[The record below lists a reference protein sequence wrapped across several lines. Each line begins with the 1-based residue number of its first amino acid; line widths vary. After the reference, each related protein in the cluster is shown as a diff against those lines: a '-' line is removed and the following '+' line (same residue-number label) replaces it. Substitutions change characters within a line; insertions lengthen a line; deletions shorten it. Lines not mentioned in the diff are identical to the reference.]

1 MKKIRAKVIEYQ
13 AFDKEELVRQAKKQE
28 LENRVEKFYKE
39 LESFAKDENH
49 SSFLGFKSKERLRV
63 KNYVGL
69 IETKS
74 GVLEIYPKVVL
85 ENKNDNSSLKNSKAE
100 NLKNHAQQ
108 ELQEK
113 LKEAYKIE
121 YLNDT
126 QNLKPSFD
134 KIPTNKFQSTNP
146 KLLLIELLRTLKNS
160 PFKESRLSSLK
171 SEKMPL
177 FDIFISM
184 FLQELEMIFKKGFKR
199 DYVSIEENRT
209 FLKGKLLFA
218 QNLRYNFIHKE
229 RFFTQSDEFIL
240 NNPANRLIKSTL
252 ALLKTK
258 TKNYESDIKNFL
270 ERLECV
276 EFSKNFKK
284 DFLQCQQ
291 TRHYDYYKNLLSWCQ
306 LFLKGK
312 TFTPYQGEDKAYALL
327 FPMEKL
333 FEDYV
338 AAMFKRSNPKR
349 SNPALKIKPQ
359 VRRKNMLIDVNDD
372 KQEDGKQGLFPLKP
386 DLLIKKNH
394 KKIIADTKW
403 KIPNNDEKFGISQ
416 SDLYQVFAYAKFYGA
431 KEVWLIYPF
440 CERTKDLKE
449 KISQKEWVFNEAQET
464 CKQAENS
471 QDVNKNPNIHLKV
484 YFAPLPSK
492 AFLQDSSNLKSN
504 N

>member
-1 MKKIRAKVIEYQ
+1 MKKIRARVIEYQ
-13 AFDKEELVRQAKKQE
+13 SFDKEELVRQVKKQK

-39 LESFAKDENH
+39 LEGFAKNENH

-85 ENKNDNSSLKNSKAE
+85 KNDDSKAE
-100 NLKNHAQQ
+100 NLKNHTRQK
-108 ELQEK
+108 LQEK
-113 LKEAYKIE
+113 LKEAYKFE
-121 YLNDT
+121 YSNDT

-134 KIPTNKFQSTNP
+134 KFPTDKFQSTNP

-160 PFKESRLSSLK
+160 PFKESKLSSLK

-199 DYVSIEENRT
+199 NYVSIEENRT

-218 QNLRYNFIHKE
+218 QNLKYNFIHKE

-258 TKNYESDIKNFL
+258 TKNYEPDIKNFL

-338 AAMFKRSNPKR
+338 AAMFKRSNP
-349 SNPALKIKPQ
+349 ALKIKPQ
-359 VRRKNMLIDVNDD
+359 VCCKNMLIDVNND
-372 KQEDGKQGLFPLKP
+372 KQKLFPLKP
-386 DLLIKKNH
+386 DLLIEKNH

-403 KIPNNDEKFGISQ
+403 KILNNDEKFGISQ
-416 SDLYQVFAYAKFYGA
+416 SDLYQVFAYAKFYNA

-440 CERTKDLKE
+440 CERTESLKE
-449 KISQKEWVFNEAQET
+449 KMSQKEWVFNEKQET

-492 AFLQDSSNLKSN
+492 IKPFKAKKEN
-504 N
+504 NKQKN

>member
-85 ENKNDNSSLKNSKAE
+85 ENKDDNSSLKNSKAK
-100 NLKNHAQQ
+100 NLKNHARQ

-134 KIPTNKFQSTNP
+134 KIPTDKFPNP

-218 QNLRYNFIHKE
+218 QNLKYNFIHKE

-258 TKNYESDIKNFL
+258 TKNYEFDIKNFL

-338 AAMFKRSNPKR
+338 AAMFKRSNP
-349 SNPALKIKPQ
+349 ALKIKPQ
-359 VRRKNMLIDVNDD
+359 VRRKNMLIDDK
-372 KQEDGKQGLFPLKP
+372 KQELFLLKP
-386 DLLIKKNH
+386 DVLIEKNH

-416 SDLYQVFAYAKFYGA
+416 SDLYQVFAYAKFYNA

-449 KISQKEWVFNEAQET
+449 KMSQKEWVFNEEQET

-484 YFAPLPSK
+484 YFAPLPS
-492 AFLQDSSNLKSN
+492 
-504 N
+504 

>member
-1 MKKIRAKVIEYQ
+1 MKKIRAEVIEYQ
-13 AFDKEELVRQAKKQE
+13 SFDKEELVCQAKKQKLENRNPEPVSESEGVRQVKKQE
-28 LENRVEKFYKE
+28 LKNRVEKFYKE

-49 SSFLGFKSKERLRV
+49 SSFLGFKSKNRLRV

-85 ENKNDNSSLKNSKAE
+85 ENKNNDSSLKNSEAE
-100 NLKNHAQQ
+100 SPKMMHRQ

-113 LKEAYKIE
+113 LKEAYKFE
-121 YLNDT
+121 YSNDT

-218 QNLRYNFIHKE
+218 QNLKYNFIHKE

-338 AAMFKRSNPKR
+338 AAMFKRSNP
-349 SNPALKIKPQ
+349 ALKIKPQ
-359 VRRKNMLIDVNDD
+359 VRRKNMLIDDK
-372 KQEDGKQGLFPLKP
+372 KQELFLLKP
-386 DLLIKKNH
+386 DLLIETNH

-403 KIPNNDEKFGISQ
+403 KILNNDEKFGISQ
-416 SDLYQVFAYAKFYGA
+416 SDLYQVFAYAKFYNA

-440 CERTKDLKE
+440 CERTESLKE
-449 KISQKEWVFNEAQET
+449 KMSQKEWVFNEEQET

-484 YFAPLPSK
+484 YFAPLPS
-492 AFLQDSSNLKSN
+492 
-504 N
+504 